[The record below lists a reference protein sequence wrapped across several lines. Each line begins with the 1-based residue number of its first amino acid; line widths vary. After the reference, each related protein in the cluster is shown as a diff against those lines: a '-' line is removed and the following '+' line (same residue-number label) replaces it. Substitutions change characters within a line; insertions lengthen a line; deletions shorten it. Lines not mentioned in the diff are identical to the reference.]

1 MTDIL
6 KRRQTHF
13 VLWCPRETSPPA
25 LIIGRL
31 RIGNPAR
38 FRQLAHLPLQ
48 PVTDRPGLWEL
59 EAASCGLP
67 PDQVYHYWF
76 EVDNSWPEPARIQ
89 VTDPLAYGVDY
100 RLYAPQNPS
109 VLHPA
114 GVIGWFDDRLIACDA
129 HGERRSARLTAFD
142 KLPHNKQMV
151 IYELPT
157 AWVRTAGSDEFERG
171 VGTFRDVRA
180 LVKKKVPGGNFPV
193 VHVDSSGSPYL
204 VALGV
209 NALQLLPPADSIYSR
224 EWGYGTSHYLAPDYE
239 LGYPEGHLSATA
251 NQDLVALIDSCHRRG
266 IRVILDVV
274 LGFMKDEPYR
284 HIDFDTFYL
293 ENPEQHPQDPNAYS
307 SRDKP
312 GGGKEFRSSFFASCP
327 RYVASNTSYDPI
339 SGLVQEIAPIRRHM
353 LTFLAR
359 WMQDF
364 HIDGIRMD
372 SVENVANWDF
382 IQEFKEFGHA
392 LFQQRYPEAG
402 QQAREKFIV
411 VGEELAMPL
420 ALLEQQRLDG
430 LWNERFQTFARA
442 AVLGENAQRL
452 GEPSFEWTVRKAIDC
467 RQDKP
472 DGRNALQ
479 GSQAINYLTSHDVE
493 GARKERLYNLMEA
506 VITLENSSFLFNRQL
521 LEEEVIAE
529 IRREGRLP
537 HEEEVRQRTNGKIL
551 HRARLR
557 RIKLAFV
564 CLLTSVGIPMILAGE
579 EFGDQH
585 DLFGA
590 QGQVTHQGGK
600 QVDPV
605 NFSRLYDADRQELFH
620 YVARLVKLRTRH
632 PALALDDT
640 DFIHV
645 DFQENKRVLVWQRG
659 TAADPVVVV
668 ANFSDFT
675 TPFAPWP
682 GTEYMVPNWPATPA
696 GHHWQEVT
704 QDRTVDPAVVGKEPI
719 FAWEAKVY
727 RLLPDADA

>member
-6 KRRQTHF
+6 TRRQTHF
-13 VLWCPRETSPPA
+13 VLWCPRETSPPV
-25 LIIGRL
+25 LILGKL
-31 RIGNPAR
+31 KLGNPAR
-38 FRQLAHLPLQ
+38 FKELDRWPLQ
-48 PVTDRPGLWEL
+48 PVPQRPGLWEL
-59 EAASCGLP
+59 EAASCGLMQG
-67 PDQVYHYWF
+67 QVYHYWF

-114 GVIGWFDDRLIACDA
+114 AVIGWFEDQLIPCDP
-129 HGERRSARLTAFD
+129 HGEKRETPVAPFD
-142 KLPHNKQMV
+142 TLPRNNQLV

-193 VHVDSSGSPYL
+193 VRVASSGKPYL
-204 VALGV
+204 AALGI
-209 NALQLLPPADSIYSR
+209 NALQLLPPADSIYAR

-239 LGYPEGHLSATA
+239 LGYPEGHLSPTS
-251 NQDLVALIDSCHRRG
+251 NQDLADLIDSCHRKG

-284 HIDFDTFYL
+284 HIDFGTFYL

-312 GGGKEFRSSFFASCP
+312 GGGKEFRSSFSASCP
-327 RYVASNTSYDPI
+327 RYVASKTTYDPI
-339 SGLVQEIAPIRRHM
+339 SGLVQDIAPARRHM

-364 HIDGIRMD
+364 QIDGIRMD

-382 IQEFKEFGHA
+382 IREFKDFGYE
-392 LFQQRYPEAG
+392 LFRQRYPEAG
-402 QQAREKFIV
+402 TDTRDKFIV
-411 VGEELAMPL
+411 VGEELSMPL
-420 ALLEQQRLDG
+420 ALLDQKRLDG
-430 LWNERFQTFARA
+430 LWNERFQTFIRA
-442 AVLGENAQRL
+442 ALLGESAHHLN
-452 GEPSFEWTVRKAIDC
+452 EPSFEWTVRKAIDC
-467 RQDKP
+467 RNDKP
-472 DGRNALQ
+472 EGMEALN
-479 GSQAINYLTSHDVE
+479 GSQSINYLTSHDVE
-493 GARKERLYNLMEA
+493 GERKERLYNLMES
-506 VITLENSSFLFNRQL
+506 VITLENSNSLFNRQQI
-521 LEEEVIAE
+521 EEEVINE
-529 IRREGRLP
+529 IRRDGRQL
-537 HEEEVRQRTNGKIL
+537 HHEEVRRRTNHKIL

-564 CLLTSVGIPMILAGE
+564 CQLTAVGIPMILAGE

-590 QGQVTHQGGK
+590 RGLVTHQGGK

-605 NFSRLYDADRQELFH
+605 NYSRVDDADREELFH
-620 YVARLVKLRTRH
+620 YVARLVRLRTSH
-632 PALALDDT
+632 PALAQDET
-640 DFIHV
+640 HFIHA
-645 DFQENKRVLVWQRG
+645 DFQEGKRVVVWQRG
-659 TAADPVVVV
+659 PGSDPVVVV
-668 ANFSDFT
+668 ANFSDYT
-675 TPFAPWP
+675 TPFAPGP
-682 GTEYMVPNWPATPA
+682 GTEYIVPNWPATPA
-696 GHHWQEVT
+696 GHHWLEVT
-704 QDRTVDPAVVGKEPI
+704 QSRTVEPGKVSKEPV

-727 RLLPDADA
+727 RLLPDA